1 MSWHFLQGQ
10 EEVSSEAI
18 CWDGERFVPSKSKT
32 ILGVY
37 CSQDSETASCRD
49 SRYGMTLRRLTA
61 PNGEDVLTW
70 FRGDSPVRTYQ
81 PPEKAQGWQVADQ
94 DCGPRWHGSLAR
106 CSPPASGWK
115 TRQCSLFGGLT
126 EFSGTWPRWGMM
138 HDGELFQR
146 DTPGHLINGNDAGF
160 LPTPKASDYKVDVND
175 SGEYARRTVAAGF
188 QDALPFWI
196 KRRWPGRRGVTNLD
210 FVDWLMGWPI
220 GWSALAPLAMDRFQ
234 QWRQWHGGF

>member
-1 MSWHFLQGQ
+1 
-10 EEVSSEAI
+10 
-18 CWDGERFVPSKSKT
+18 
-32 ILGVY
+32 
-37 CSQDSETASCRD
+37 
-49 SRYGMTLRRLTA
+49 
-61 PNGEDVLTW
+61 
-70 FRGDSPVRTYQ
+70 
-81 PPEKAQGWQVADQ
+81 
-94 DCGPRWHGSLAR
+94 
-106 CSPPASGWK
+106 
-115 TRQCSLFGGLT
+115 
-126 EFSGTWPRWGMM
+126 MM